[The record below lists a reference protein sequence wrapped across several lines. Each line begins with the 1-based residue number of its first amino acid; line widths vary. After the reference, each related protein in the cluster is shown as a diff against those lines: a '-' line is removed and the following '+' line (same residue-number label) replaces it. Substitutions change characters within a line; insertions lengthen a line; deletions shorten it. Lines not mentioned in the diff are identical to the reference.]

1 MRFNEFKTLVPDSD
15 SMGPGEEIVL
25 PSHMIVKRGNT
36 LSKIADK
43 LGIPLADLISANPQ
57 IKNPDLI
64 YPGDKINIPSKTP
77 AKPAE
82 PEIDRGRPTMKD
94 DPRLTPSSP
103 ETPVVIP
110 PGAKSP
116 PVRPGQEKS
125 GKSAKKTTFS
135 QYEIENTDSASEC
148 FDFFKGKGLNDIQSS
163 AFVGNFY
170 EESKFN
176 TKAYNQDEHAKGI
189 VQWRLDRYTGLDSF
203 AKKVKKKWHDFQL
216 QLEYAWHEL
225 NGKYKKVLPALERN
239 KDNLKECVR
248 IIMDDYEVANPVS
261 YPRRLG
267 FAESALRLFGT
278 EQSDKP
284 A

>member
-1 MRFNEFKTLVPDSD
+1 MRFNEFKTLVPHSD
-15 SMGPGEEIVL
+15 SLKPGEEIVL

-43 LGIPLADLISANPQ
+43 LTIPLADLIAANPQ

-77 AKPAE
+77 AKP
-82 PEIDRGRPTMKD
+82 EIDRGRPTMKD
-94 DPRLTPSSP
+94 DPRLKPSSP

-125 GKSAKKTTFS
+125 GKPKKEKPIG
-135 QYEIENTDSASEC
+135 QYEIANTESASEC
-148 FDFFKGKGLNDIQSS
+148 FDFFKGKGLNDIQCA

-176 TKAYNQDEHAKGI
+176 TKIVNKDENAVGI
-189 VQWRLDRYTGLDSF
+189 VQWRLDRYTGLTNF
-203 AKKVKKKWHDFQL
+203 AKKFKKKWHDFQL
-216 QLEYAWHEL
+216 QLDYTWHEL
-225 NGKYKKVLPALERN
+225 NGKYKRTLTELELN
-239 KDNLKECVR
+239 KDNLEKCVE
-248 IIMDDYEVANPVS
+248 IVMNKYEVAKPIS

-267 FAESALRLFGT
+267 YAESALRLFGT
-278 EQSDKP
+278 EQPSKP